1 MGGRRG
7 EEEEE
12 EERRRR
18 RRGRQRGLSLAGQ
31 SGGQI
36 GERGE
41 EEAVD
46 LSSIRMTRT
55 HPVRARVAPHP
66 DYVTNFTAHK

>member
-7 EEEEE
+7 EEEEEE

-46 LSSIRMTRT
+46 LLLHTNDTNSSCASASCSPPRLR
-55 HPVRARVAPHP
+55 H
-66 DYVTNFTAHK
+66 